1 MTTRL
6 PRLCTRPFFAAT
18 ALLLG
23 AAVQLPAQGQG
34 IFLCIDANGK
44 RELTDNA
51 KKGCKSLDIGGAIP
65 APPARRGPAAGGAAA
80 PKATS
85 PADFPKVDNALQRAR
100 DNDRR
105 EILNEELRA
114 EERKLAELK
123 RDYNNGVPERASGEK
138 NYAKYQER
146 VAQLADAISRAEKN
160 IDTLRREIGNIK

>member
-1 MTTRL
+1 MAMISRL
-6 PRLCTRPFFAAT
+6 PTLCARPVFAAF
-18 ALLLG
+18 ALLSGG
-23 AAVQLPAQGQG
+23 AAQMPAYGQG
-34 IFLCIDANGK
+34 IYLCVDANGK

-51 KKGCKSLDIGGAIP
+51 KKGCKALDVPGSIP
-65 APPARRGPAAGGAAA
+65 APASAKRSAAPAAR
-80 PKATS
+80 ATS

-114 EERKLAELK
+114 EERKLGELR

-146 VAQLADAISRAEKN
+146 VAHMADAIARAEKN
-160 IDTLRREIGNIK
+160 IDALKREIGNIK